1 ISLSVSLL
9 FLTPRGGKRILVG
22 PPPPLPQEVSRYA
35 RWQKRRLSMKPG
47 ITCLWQ
53 ISGRNQVT
61 FDDWMKLDL
70 TYIDNWSLLLDLKI
84 LLKTVP
90 VVLLGKGAK

>member
-1 ISLSVSLL
+1 MS
-9 FLTPRGGKRILVG
+9 LVG
-22 PPPPLPQEVSRYA
+22 PRPPLPQEVARYES
-35 RWQKRRLSMKPG
+35 WQRRRLSMKPG

-53 ISGRNQVT
+53 ISGRNEVS
-61 FDDWMKLDL
+61 FHDWMKLDL

-90 VVLLGKGAK
+90 VVLLGKGAR